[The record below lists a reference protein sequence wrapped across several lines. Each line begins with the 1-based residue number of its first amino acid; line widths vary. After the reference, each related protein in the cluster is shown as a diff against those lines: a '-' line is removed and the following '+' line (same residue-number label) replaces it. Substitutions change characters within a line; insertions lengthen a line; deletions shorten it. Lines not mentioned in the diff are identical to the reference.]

1 MAISPQVDGVL
12 EISLY
17 VADVARSKRFYESL
31 FQLECL
37 LEDERLCALAVSGK
51 QVLLLFRRQ
60 GSVNSVVIPG
70 GTIPGHDGS
79 GELHIAFSIAA
90 SQLDAWRKKLEEQHV
105 AIESTVHWPRGGE
118 SLYFRD
124 PDNHLVEL
132 ATPGVWSIY

>member
-79 GELHIAFSIAA
+79 GELHIAFSIPA
-90 SQLDAWRKKLEEQHV
+90 SQLEAWRTKLEEQHV
-105 AIESTVHWPRGGE
+105 AIESTVHWARGGK